1 MKTPEDEAFDEIAK
15 RQGGFQAKRA
25 MAAAKLQDHNHMMLR
40 TPEQR
45 RESARKAHA
54 TRRANKAK
62 LEAKKEYALVYT
74 DELRAKIVSMETR
87 IAELGR
93 NEMMNIVSATLTD
106 KVLLTAD
113 EIVKAALPWERA
125 VGVYFLVQDKEVV
138 YVGQSVN
145 VYSRISHHRDKKF
158 DKYAFV
164 PCAAHM
170 LDKLESLYIHVLRPK
185 LNGDLTAEE
194 KSAPIRLNELLKES
208 P

>member
-1 MKTPEDEAFDEIAK
+1 
-15 RQGGFQAKRA
+15 
-25 MAAAKLQDHNHMMLR
+25 
-40 TPEQR
+40 
-45 RESARKAHA
+45 
-54 TRRANKAK
+54 
-62 LEAKKEYALVYT
+62 
-74 DELRAKIVSMETR
+74 METR

-125 VGVYFLVQDKEVV
+125 IGVYFLVQDKEVV

-145 VYSRISHHRDKKF
+145 VYSRISQHRDKKF

-164 PCAAHM
+164 PCEAQV

-185 LNGDLTAEE
+185 LNGDLTAGE

-208 P
+208 S